1 MEASGTE
8 NSAKQFQLATNE
20 AQDAPEKGGK
30 EILTYQSSWMIVF
43 LSEYLYTKES
53 IRSRNARSEEVIVF
67 MRFPH
72 LAKQIFEKLN
82 NKSLMKCRQINEFW
96 KMAVDYEKIISI
108 RKKTVLIRKISNK
121 VRLST
126 YATEKA
132 LQKQDLNTLIAV
144 ANYCSVS
151 IPDYPYP
158 LTVLGHITRW
168 YGDYSND
175 KTIVEILCQL
185 IIENCEDKKRL
196 HRNLDRLFVEK
207 ASWGQAIACQFL
219 MKYLLNG
226 NPYDVGVRYT
236 ALHIAA
242 RNGHL
247 KVVQLILKHEKRPWM
262 LNSKSENP
270 EYFGRTP
277 LDEAKVSL
285 KNNERRFMRPSLKTK
300 QEIHDLIQSAINK
313 MDEPPI
319 TTG

>member
-1 MEASGTE
+1 MEASDAE
-8 NSAKQFQLATNE
+8 NSVKQFQLARNE
-20 AQDAPEKGGK
+20 AQ
-30 EILTYQSSWMIVF
+30 
-43 LSEYLYTKES
+43 YLYTKES
-53 IRSRNARSEEVIVF
+53 IRNRNARSEEGIVF

-82 NKSLMKCRQINEFW
+82 NKSLMKCRKVNEFW
-96 KMAVDYEKIISI
+96 KMAVDSEKIISI
-108 RKKTVLIRKISNK
+108 RKKTVLIRKIQEISNK

-126 YATEKA
+126 HATEKA
-132 LQKQDLNTLIAV
+132 LQKQDLNTLITV

-151 IPDYPYP
+151 IPDCPSP
-158 LTVLGHITRW
+158 LIVLGYITLW

-175 KTIVEILCQL
+175 KTIVEILCEL

-196 HRNLDRLFVEK
+196 HRDLDRLFVEK

-226 NPYDVGVRYT
+226 NPYDIGVRYT

-277 LDEAKVSL
+277 LDEAKINL
-285 KNNERRFMRPSLKTK
+285 ENNERRFFRASHQTK
-300 QEIHDLIQSAINK
+300 QKIYDLIQSAINK

-319 TTG
+319 ATG